1 MSLRGHRVAVRTAT
15 QSTRYLVVGY
25 GPVVLALSADLVR
38 GILTPIEAGELTA
51 LTVAGETYHAA
62 ELRTR
67 LGLPEAADSGPE
79 ARTVLCSNGTC
90 HCAVHVDQVLGLTEV
105 ERAQVM
111 ALPPHFRGTERE
123 WFSGLFLYGDGVALI
138 FNPEW
143 VLNER
148 ESPALRSVAADS
160 QAVTAREAT
169 TGTDPGK
176 SHPAA
181 LVVPWLPVE
190 VEEANDTEDTP
201 WAQI

>member
-1 MSLRGHRVAVRTAT
+1 MSLRGHRVAVSTAM

-25 GPVVLALSADLVR
+25 GPVVLAISADLVR
-38 GILTPIEAGELTA
+38 GILTPVEAGFQTA

-62 ELRTR
+62 EIRTR
-67 LGLPEAADSGPE
+67 LGLREAADSVPE
-79 ARTVLCSNGTC
+79 ARTVLCSNGSC
-90 HCAVHVDQVLGLTEV
+90 HRAVHVDQVLGLTEV
-105 ERAQVM
+105 EPVQVM
-111 ALPPHFRGTERE
+111 ALPPHFREAERE

-138 FNPEW
+138 FDPGW

-148 ESPALRSVAADS
+148 ESPALRNMIADS
-160 QAVTAREAT
+160 HMVSAREAAT
-169 TGTDPGK
+169 ETDMGR

-190 VEEANDTEDTP
+190 IEEANDAEDTP